1 MTLVL
6 LTKYHYGSP
15 KIIILIMIYFIGRN
29 NIENI
34 IIQLFLNRLE
44 IKETFTIVV

>member
-6 LTKYHYGSP
+6 LTKYRIDHKNNNSNHD
-15 KIIILIMIYFIGRN
+15 IFIDNN

-34 IIQLFLNRLE
+34 IIQLFFNGSE

>member
-1 MTLVL
+1 MALVSL
-6 LTKYHYGSP
+6 AKYRYGSP

-34 IIQLFLNRLE
+34 TIQLFLNRIG

>member
-1 MTLVL
+1 
-6 LTKYHYGSP
+6 
-15 KIIILIMIYFIGRN
+15 MIYFIDRD